1 MSASGKLKAVND
13 HLILELL
20 KDPNYKVTEDGKIFT
35 KLTLNGQGISD
46 DWREMGYQ
54 KDDGYVRIRYK
65 DNFLFNDRVIY
76 QNTHGDLKSDMVIN
90 HINLDNTDNHPKN
103 LEQLTQ
109 HENNKKK
116 HKTYKKKANK
126 DSLLRKVVAK
136 LKEWGSYGR

>member
-1 MSASGKLKAVND
+1 MGASGKLKAVND
-13 HLILELL
+13 HLIDELL
-20 KDPNYKVTEDGKIFT
+20 KDINYKVTSDGKIFT

-54 KDDGYVRIRYK
+54 KPDGYIRIRYK
-65 DNFLFNDRVIY
+65 DNFLFCDRVIY

-90 HINLDNTDNHPKN
+90 HIDLDNTNNHPKN

-116 HKTYKKKANK
+116 HKKYKK
-126 DSLLRKVVAK
+126 SFLRKVIAK
-136 LKEWGSYGR
+136 LRGY